1 MPTSAVAVF
10 EVDGWA
16 DLSAGVLQELVVL
29 RRR

>member
-16 DLSAGVLQELVVL
+16 DLSTGVLQELAVP
-29 RRR
+29 RG